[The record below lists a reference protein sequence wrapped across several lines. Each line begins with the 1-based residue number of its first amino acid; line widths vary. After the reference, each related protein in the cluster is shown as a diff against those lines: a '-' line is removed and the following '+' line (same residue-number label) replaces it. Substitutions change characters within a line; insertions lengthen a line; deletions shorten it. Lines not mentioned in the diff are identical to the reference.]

1 MKMLRNAAAAAIV
14 LLISAGVAY
23 PQSQTITSFRYAVGP
38 VSSFAAGP
46 TDWIVLTGAPS
57 PKVVKLTNITCSG
70 TANSSASL
78 DLILV
83 KRSSADTGG
92 TSATVTPVNLGAT
105 TFTAASSL
113 AVYTVNPTLGTTVAN
128 IDAQKLNVGPPGSA
142 GFMSLDFG
150 TRPQAVAPVLRGTS
164 QQLALNLN
172 GGTVPVGLSLD
183 CRLEIT
189 EQ

>member
-1 MKMLRNAAAAAIV
+1 MRILRNAAAAAIV
-14 LLISAGVAY
+14 LLTSAGFAY
-23 PQSQTITSFRYAVGP
+23 SQQATITSFRYAVGP
-38 VSSFAAGP
+38 VSTFAAGP
-46 TDWIVLTGAPS
+46 TDWIVLTGAAG
-57 PKVVKLTNITCSG
+57 KVVKLTNITCSG

-83 KRSSADTGG
+83 KRSTADSGG

-105 TFTAASSL
+105 TLTAASSL
-113 AVYTVNPTLGTTVAN
+113 AVYTVNPTLGTAVAN